1 MITILY
7 ALSSGGCGAM
17 ARQRNNFFSQIV
29 YNLTDEV
36 FLKRLGQIEGIVSKV
51 LSIAMILVIL
61 VTVIDLGIVL
71 YISFFISDSVG
82 FFKTTLTEIFGLFL
96 SVLIALEILEN
107 ITAYIRK
114 HVVQVELVI
123 ATALT
128 AVGRK
133 LIILDLEKVSGVSLI
148 GLAIALFALS
158 VSYLIVR
165 TVHR

>member
-1 MITILY
+1 M
-7 ALSSGGCGAM
+7 S
-17 ARQRNNFFSQIV
+17 RQSDSLFRKLAHNFR
-29 YNLTDEV
+29 DDV
-36 FLKRLGQIEGIVSKV
+36 FLKRLGQIEGSVSKI
-51 LSIAMILVIL
+51 LSVAMVVVIL
-61 VTVIDLGIVL
+61 VTVVDLAFVL
-71 YISFFISDSVG
+71 YRSLFVSDDIG

-107 ITAYIRK
+107 ITAYIRR

-148 GLAIALFALS
+148 GLAIAIFALS

>member
-1 MITILY
+1 
-7 ALSSGGCGAM
+7 M
-17 ARQRNNFFSQIV
+17 ARQHNSWLRRLT
-29 YNLTDEV
+29 YNLKDEI
-36 FLKRLGQIEGIVSKV
+36 FLKRLGQVESIVSKV
-51 LSIAMILVIL
+51 LSIAMVFVIL
-61 VTVIDLGIVL
+61 VTVVDLGIVL
-71 YISFFISDSVG
+71 YRALFVVDTNG
-82 FFKTTLTEIFGLFL
+82 FFKTILTEIFGLFL

-133 LIILDLEKVSGVSLI
+133 LIILDLEKVPGVSLI
-148 GLAIALFALS
+148 GLAIAIFALA

-165 TVHR
+165 SVHR

>member
-1 MITILY
+1 
-7 ALSSGGCGAM
+7 M
-17 ARQRNNFFSQIV
+17 ARQHNSWFRQVTHNFQ
-29 YNLTDEV
+29 DEV

-51 LSIAMILVIL
+51 LSIAMIVVIL

-71 YISFFISDSVG
+71 YRSLFITDSNG
-82 FFKTTLTEIFGLFL
+82 FFTTTLTEIFGLFL

-148 GLAIALFALS
+148 GLAVALLALS
-158 VSYLIVR
+158 IGYLIVR

>member
-1 MITILY
+1 MSIGRNSNMAHQKNTLL
-7 ALSSGGCGAM
+7 ALL
-17 ARQRNNFFSQIV
+17 RHNFK
-29 YNLTDEV
+29 DDV
-36 FLKRLGQIEGIVSKV
+36 FLKRLGQIEGTVSKV
-51 LSIAMILVIL
+51 LSLAMVVVIL
-61 VTVIDLGIVL
+61 VTTIDLALVL
-71 YISFFISDSVG
+71 YRSLFSADSAG

-107 ITAYIRK
+107 VTAYIRK

-148 GLAIALFALS
+148 GLAIAIFSLS
-158 VSYLIVR
+158 ISYLIVR
-165 TVHR
+165 AVHR

>member
-1 MITILY
+1 MTKPPNSL
-7 ALSSGGCGAM
+7 LSKL
-17 ARQRNNFFSQIV
+17 ARNFQ
-29 YNLTDEV
+29 DEV
-36 FLKRLGQIEGIVSKV
+36 FLKRLTQIEGIVSKV
-51 LSIAMILVIL
+51 LSIAMIVVIL
-61 VTVIDLGIVL
+61 VTVIDLAIVL
-71 YISFFISDSVG
+71 YRSLFITANNG
-82 FFKTTLTEIFGLFL
+82 FFTTTLTEIFGLFL

-148 GLAIALFALS
+148 GLAIALLALS
-158 VSYLIVR
+158 IGYLIVR
-165 TVHR
+165 LVHR

>member
-1 MITILY
+1 
-7 ALSSGGCGAM
+7 M
-17 ARQRNNFFSQIV
+17 ARQRNGLFKQLLRNWDDQ
-29 YNLTDEV
+29 V
-36 FLKRLGQIEGIVSKV
+36 FLKRLGQVEGTVSKV
-51 LSIAMILVIL
+51 LSLAMVVVIL
-61 VTVIDLGIVL
+61 VTVIDLGAVL
-71 YISFFISDSVG
+71 YRSLFTPDSTG
-82 FFKTTLTEIFGLFL
+82 FFKTTLTEVFGLFL

-107 ITAYIRK
+107 ITAYIRR

-148 GLAIALFALS
+148 GLAIAIFALA

-165 TVHR
+165 SVHHQS